1 MKQTPENQDK
11 ATPRV
16 EFALGIVTRMGR
28 NPEGFGGEAIEPGP
42 EGKRPAIG
50 VLSHAEIDCYREA
63 AQALRHFAQY
73 PVHKAKWF
81 AFRVAAVRLERLAD
95 EAVSAADA
103 GRRAC
108 AAHCGGSAV
117 PLGNT
122 GTTTGEG
129 A

>member
-1 MKQTPENQDK
+1 MNPTPEKQDK
-11 ATPRV
+11 ATPRA

-42 EGKRPAIG
+42 EGKRPALTAQEVAG
-50 VLSHAEIDCYREA
+50 YRTA
-63 AQALRHFAQY
+63 AHALRYMSQF
-73 PVHKAKWF
+73 PEHKANWF
-81 AFRVAAVRLERLAD
+81 AYRVAAIRLERLAD

-103 GRRAC
+103 GRRAR

>member
-1 MKQTPENQDK
+1 MKQTPEKQDK
-11 ATPRV
+11 ATLRA

-42 EGKRPAIG
+42 EGKRPA
-50 VLSHAEIDCYREA
+50 LTREEIEGYRVA
-63 AQALRHFAQY
+63 ARALRELSQFGFAK
-73 PVHKAKWF
+73 PCWF
-81 AFRVAAVRLERLAD
+81 GFRVAAVRLERLAD
-95 EAVSAADA
+95 EAMSAADA

-108 AAHCGGSAV
+108 AAHCGDSAV